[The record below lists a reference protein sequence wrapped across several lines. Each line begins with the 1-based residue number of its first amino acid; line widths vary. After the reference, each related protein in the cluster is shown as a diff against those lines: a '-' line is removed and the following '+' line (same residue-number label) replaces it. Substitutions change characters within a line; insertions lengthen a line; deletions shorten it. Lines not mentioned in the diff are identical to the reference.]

1 MALHRLIMCLN
12 AWPIGSGTIRRCDL
26 VGAGMALLE
35 EAHHCDGGL
44 LDLI

>member
-1 MALHRLIMCLN
+1 MASIDSCLD
-12 AWPIGSGTIRRCDL
+12 AWPIGSAIIGMCDL